1 MSLGRGL
8 GALIS
13 STGGRN
19 VKQYITTD
27 ENGQTPQK
35 IWYIP
40 LSEISPLKNQPRK
53 NFKPE
58 ELAELADSIKEHGI
72 LQPILVSEKG
82 DGGYELIAG
91 ERRLRASKIA
101 GLATI
106 PAIIKNLEDQEK
118 VEVALI
124 ENIQREDLNPVEEA
138 FAYARLAEEFG
149 LTQQA
154 IAEKVGKSRPAIAN
168 SIRLLELPKEVQN
181 ALIEGKI
188 NTGQAR
194 ALLSLDDKSKQL
206 DVLSSMLGE
215 KISVREIERKVSE
228 NRDPRLNRRD
238 PNLLF
243 LEDKLR
249 KVLGTKVAITQKGER
264 GTVVISYF
272 SKEELKGI
280 IDTITE

>member
-19 VKQYITTD
+19 VKQYSTTD

-40 LSEISPLKNQPRK
+40 ISEISASKDQPRK

-58 ELAELADSIKEHGI
+58 ELEELAESIKTHGI
-72 LQPILVSEKG
+72 LQPILVAEKG

-106 PAIIKNLEDQEK
+106 PAIIKNLADQEK
-118 VEVALI
+118 VEIALV
-124 ENIQREDLNPVEEA
+124 ENIQREDLNPIEEA

-149 LTQQA
+149 LTQQQ
-154 IAEKVGKSRPAIAN
+154 IGEKVGKSRPAVAN
-168 SIRLLELPKEVQN
+168 SIRLLELPEEVQT
-181 ALIEGKI
+181 ALIDGKI
-188 NTGQAR
+188 NSGQAR

-206 DVLSSMLGE
+206 DVLASMLGE
-215 KISVREIERKVSE
+215 KISVREVEHKVAHD
-228 NRDPRLNRRD
+228 RDPRLNRRD

-249 KVLGTKVAITQKGER
+249 KSLGTKVIITQKGER
-264 GTVVISYF
+264 GTVAISYY
-272 SKEELKGI
+272 SKEELKRI
-280 IDTITE
+280 IDMIAG